1 MPLNS
6 SSGDAQPCSGTAVI
20 FQDLGFR
27 PGAGRG
33 AQWLGPAVGEE
44 GEGEVNRP
52 LQLVFLRC
60 I

>member
-44 GEGEVNRP
+44 GEGER
-52 LQLVFLRC
+52 
-60 I
+60 